1 MSERIIGTP
10 DEKWGELVTA
20 IVAKKADSELTEK
33 ELIAFAK
40 ENIASYKTP
49 KKVIFVDVLPRNL
62 SGKLLKY
69 QLRQQ
74 YTIVE
79 NEV

>member
-1 MSERIIGTP
+1 
-10 DEKWGELVTA
+10 
-20 IVAKKADSELTEK
+20 
-33 ELIAFAK
+33 LIAFAK

-74 YTIVE
+74 YTTVE